1 MRLWWIAMAIAIGL
15 TWVGMNYILPFK

>member
-15 TWVGMNYILPFK
+15 TWVGMNYLLPFK

>member
-15 TWVGMNYILPFK
+15 TYAGAMYIMPWQ

>member
-15 TWVGMNYILPFK
+15 TWIGMNYGLPFK

>member
-15 TWVGMNYILPFK
+15 TYAGAMYVMPWK